1 MRMARRIT
9 FALATV
15 AGLALG
21 ACTSV
26 SSSGTVEPPAPSAA
40 VPMAPAPAQS
50 GAATHDGTTF
60 VLPPEPGYNPD
71 NDFEA
76 P

>member
-1 MRMARRIT
+1 MRTARRIT

-21 ACTSV
+21 ACTST
-26 SSSGTVEPPAPSAA
+26 SSSGTIEPPAPSAA
-40 VPMAPAPAQS
+40 VPMAPAPAPP
-50 GAATHDGTTF
+50 GAATDDGTTI